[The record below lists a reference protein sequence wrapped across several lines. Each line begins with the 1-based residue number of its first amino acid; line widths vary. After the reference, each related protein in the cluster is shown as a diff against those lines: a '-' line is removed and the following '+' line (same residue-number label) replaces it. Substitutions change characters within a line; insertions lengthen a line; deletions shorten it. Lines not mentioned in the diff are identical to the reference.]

1 MIHLR
6 RKQKQTFY
14 FMKKIKSFSC
24 TFAAIGIISTSCTN
38 VINNTYE
45 DETVNE
51 DKIEIS
57 IKSSIAQIKTQTRM
71 SGSEFENNDQIGLY
85 VLKQPNTI
93 NEERGI
99 DNHPL
104 TFSQDGFIT
113 DEPIYYPDDHTKCN
127 FIAYFPYQVE
137 GCAVGESSMTV
148 SVNSNQSTDKAYGDS
163 DFMIGITED
172 VYPSRNTVPIDFQHK
187 FSKINLSLS
196 IPAVSDPENVKN
208 KVVVKF
214 DNICTSGIYDFEA
227 DEFTDY
233 SSTQGITPHGEWE
246 FNEDRTILEGKKAI
260 IIPQSTSSCRIV
272 LQIDGRTF
280 TNNLPDDFTLN
291 ENTSYKLA
299 ISYDPVI
306 GIEAIIPS
314 ITDWEVDEN
323 IYDIDLNEDR
333 KTESISLSTLDFSK
347 TNIYQILNTSNEI
360 LGEVCKEYLL
370 SNNVEAQAIV
380 YYPASTPMQG
390 TVLELLSP
398 DTNVHGGSVV
408 WANNALQY
416 TPGESEAYTEIILDA
431 TGKLIKAAVSSSPSI
446 KSKAYKLK
454 DTRGSENFE
463 YSVVKIGTQYWM
475 SEDLRTTRLN
485 NGTPMANN
493 SETLT
498 STESGYYSKNTYY
511 FYNMAAINTQQIA
524 PIGWSIPNAAQWE
537 TMIMYLNNESY
548 KLKTPNWKSSDA
560 AKQGNNI
567 SMFTSIGTGYFKD
580 NGNASLYGGDNGYCC
595 YWLLNAEK
603 MVTASDKGVSIKYNS
618 DQVGNAGYSNYCA
631 YSIRCIRE

>member
-6 RKQKQTFY
+6 RKQEQTFY

-333 KTESISLSTLDFSK
+333 KTESISLSTLDFNK

-370 SNNVEAQAIV
+370 SNNVEAQAII

-398 DTNVHGGSVV
+398 ATNVHGGSVV

-431 TGKLIKAAVSSSPSI
+431 AGKLIKAAESSSPSI

-498 STESGYYSKNTYY
+498 STEPGYYRRNPYY
-511 FYNMAAINTQQIA
+511 FFNMAAINTQQIP
-524 PIGWSIPNAAQWE
+524 PIGWIFPNAAQWE
-537 TMIMYLNNESY
+537 TRIRYLNNEFNN
-548 KLKTPNWKSSDA
+548 LKIPN
-560 AKQGNNI
+560 
-567 SMFTSIGTGYFKD
+567 
-580 NGNASLYGGDNGYCC
+580 
-595 YWLLNAEK
+595 
-603 MVTASDKGVSIKYNS
+603 
-618 DQVGNAGYSNYCA
+618 
-631 YSIRCIRE
+631 

>member
-93 NEERGI
+93 SEERGI

-246 FNEDRTILEGKKAI
+246 FNEDRTVLEGKKAI
-260 IIPQSTSSCRIV
+260 IIPQPTSSCRIV

-567 SMFTSIGTGYFKD
+567 SMFTSIGTGFFRT
-580 NGNASLYGGDNGYCC
+580 NGSESQYGGENEYCC
-595 YWLLNAEK
+595 YWVLNSEGL
-603 MVTASDKGVSIKYNS
+603 VSTSDVGISIKFNS
-618 DQVGNAGYSNYCA
+618 DPVDIARYTSHCA